1 MFVALGIEQR
11 RCEVV
16 GEVESDWMVP
26 LLVETDRERH
36 IAMPLGQAS
45 SHSRLGQPMRTGGH
59 KDAVL
64 VVRPS
69 SFHEGVAMEW

>member
-1 MFVALGIEQR
+1 
-11 RCEVV
+11 
-16 GEVESDWMVP
+16 MVP